1 MPLGRNDYE
10 QRYRRRFLGGF
21 VKLGLVAALL
31 LGTGLFAYQMGVEQM
46 KGRDASLREEVS
58 TLSRQKA
65 ELELLAVQ
73 MQNAAK
79 TAEARVADV
88 EARLKRDVPTGELA
102 RLSKMVSQ
110 RLSSGLDPARL
121 AFVIEQAQTQRNCQQ
136 PDSKRFMLA
145 TPLLKT
151 GNRATTFGNGT
162 ITVTGEGM
170 SARNAQGQPESW
182 YDPAQPV
189 RIRIVTQSGK
199 ETVVAG
205 PLPLHQ
211 SVVVDQTEH
220 RFTFTAGQ
228 RSYIEV
234 TADRCPFP

>member
-1 MPLGRNDYE
+1 MSLGRYDYE
-10 QRYRRRFLGGF
+10 QRYRRRFLTGF
-21 VKLGLVAALL
+21 VKLGLAAAVL

-65 ELELLAVQ
+65 ELELLAGQ
-73 MQNAAK
+73 MQNAAR
-79 TAEARVADV
+79 TAEARVADA

-102 RLSKMVSQ
+102 RLGKLVAE
-110 RLSSGLDPARL
+110 RLSAGLDPARL
-121 AFVIEQAQTQRNCQQ
+121 AFVIEHAQTQRNCQA
-136 PDSKRFMLA
+136 PDSKRFVLS
-145 TPLLKT
+145 TPLLKA
-151 GNRATTFGNGT
+151 GNRSTTFGNGT
-162 ITVTGEGM
+162 ITVTGEGL

-189 RIRIVTQSGK
+189 RIRIVTQAGK

-205 PLPLHQ
+205 TLPLHQ

-220 RFTFTAGQ
+220 RFTFTPGP
-228 RSYIEV
+228 RSFVEV

>member
-21 VKLGLVAALL
+21 VKLGLVAAML

-65 ELELLAVQ
+65 ELELLAGQ

-79 TAEARVADV
+79 AAEARAADV

-102 RLSKMVSQ
+102 RLAKLVGE
-110 RLSSGLDPARL
+110 RLTAGLDPARL

-136 PDSKRFMLA
+136 PDSKRFMLP
-145 TPLLKT
+145 TPLLKS
-151 GNRATTFGNGT
+151 GNRSTTFGNGT

-182 YDPAQPV
+182 YDPGQPV
-189 RIRIVTQSGK
+189 RIRIVTQGGK

-220 RFTFTAGQ
+220 RFTFTAGP
-228 RSYIEV
+228 RSYVEV

>member
-1 MPLGRNDYE
+1 MSLGRYDYE
-10 QRYRRRFLGGF
+10 KRYRRRFLAGF
-21 VKLGLVAALL
+21 VKLGLLLALL

-58 TLSRQKA
+58 ALSRQKA
-65 ELELLAVQ
+65 ELELLASQ
-73 MQNAAK
+73 MQNAARAAEGRA
-79 TAEARVADV
+79 AEA
-88 EARLKRDVPTGELA
+88 EARLKREVPTGELA
-102 RLSKMVSQ
+102 RLSKLVGE
-110 RLSSGLDPARL
+110 RLSAGLDPARL
-121 AFVIEQAQTQRNCQQ
+121 AFVIEQAQTPRNCQQ
-136 PDSKRFMLA
+136 PDSKRFVLS
-145 TPLLKT
+145 TPLLKA
-151 GNRATTFGNGT
+151 GNRTTTFGNGT
-162 ITVTGEGM
+162 ITVTGEGL

-220 RFTFTAGQ
+220 RFTFAAGP
-228 RSYIEV
+228 RSFVEV
-234 TADRCPFP
+234 TADHCPFP